1 MNELL
6 EEIQSTDEAFVS
18 AMTPKTLDG
27 IELQPYSLMRQMVA
41 LEITGLEATSY
52 FEAVVHV
59 WVCTLEP
66 RIAMAALKDK
76 VQAQLDAFAWAEA
89 HGVTLNNMKPLLD
102 IFRRLSDE
110 IRFSTKARTADE
122 QDAPKNGGRL
132 PQ

>member
-1 MNELL
+1 MNELTQ
-6 EEIQSTDEAFVS
+6 EIASTDAAFVS
-18 AMTPKTLDG
+18 AMTPKSLDG

-66 RIAMAALKDK
+66 RVAMSALKDK

-89 HGVTLNNMKPLLD
+89 RGITINNMRPLLD

-110 IRFSTKARTADE
+110 IRMSTKVRASDE
-122 QDAPKNGGRL
+122 QDVPKNDGRL
-132 PQ
+132 PE

>member
-6 EEIQSTDEAFVS
+6 EEIASTDEAFLS
-18 AMTPKTLDG
+18 ALTPKSLDG
-27 IELQPYSLMRQMVA
+27 IELKPYSLMRQMVA

-66 RIAMAALKDK
+66 RAAMETLKDK

-89 HGVTLNNMKPLLD
+89 CGITINNMKPLLD
-102 IFRRLSDE
+102 IFRRLSEE
-110 IRFSTKARTADE
+110 IRASTRARPAEERDT
-122 QDAPKNGGRL
+122 PKNDGRL
-132 PQ
+132 PE